1 MLSRLRIGL
10 HRACSAADLTSTC
23 PTWCCASMLLIAS
36 QLTRA
41 IERLMADGRYE
52 LIYCSRCATYGMALL
67 TMLDT
72 ELSTPLLVYEV
83 TPKYHVAP
91 LVRLFNT

>member
-1 MLSRLRIGL
+1 MWPVLQRVRPRRS
-10 HRACSAADLTSTC
+10 LTE
-23 PTWCCASMLLIAS
+23 
-36 QLTRA
+36 QF